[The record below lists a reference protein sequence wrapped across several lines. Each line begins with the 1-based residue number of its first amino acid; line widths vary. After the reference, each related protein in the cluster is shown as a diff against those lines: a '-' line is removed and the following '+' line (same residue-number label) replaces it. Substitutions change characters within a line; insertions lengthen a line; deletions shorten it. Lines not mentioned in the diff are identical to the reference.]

1 IDAWKKVPGV
11 KVPDTKPGTEFE
23 FAGSQWRILDTDMND
38 NSSDGLQALV
48 IKVESIGDSQFISD
62 SNRTTYFSSAG
73 TNGYEDSAAGG
84 LKQTINA
91 WYTTTIASNPA
102 LEAMVQ
108 KVSLNNPDFTT
119 FSAIGLN
126 SNNGPTSWHWKAFYN
141 ELRFATTLDASG
153 RQEAFALSYG
163 DIYGHMAQM
172 PDTGMA
178 VPLLDFPGS
187 ASNKF
192 WLRSPGHSEDHATST
207 DTSDIAGLS
216 SVSDISSVRPALS
229 LLIK

>member
-1 IDAWKKVPGV
+1 
-11 KVPDTKPGTEFE
+11 
-23 FAGSQWRILDTDMND
+23 
-38 NSSDGLQALV
+38 
-48 IKVESIGDSQFISD
+48 FISD

-119 FSAIGLN
+119 FSAIGLTSN
-126 SNNGPTSWHWKAFYN
+126 SGSENWTWDNWYQDK
-141 ELRFATTLDASG
+141 RFETTLSDSG
-153 RQEAFALSYG
+153 SQQAFALSYG
-163 DIYGHMAQM
+163 DIYGHMAV
-172 PDTGMA
+172 PEATYA
-178 VPLLDFPGS
+178 VPLLDFFSS
-187 ASNKF
+187 APNYF
-192 WLRSPGHSEDHATST
+192 WLRSAGYHYRDAGNVGAGNLNNR
-207 DTSDIAGLS
+207 SDVNYPLP
-216 SVSDISSVRPALS
+216 VRPALS